1 MQKRK
6 LTKRNMDHDIAENL
20 QAVRKDIAESEQKSG
35 RTAGSVELVAV
46 SKTHPPEAIRQA
58 VEAGQ
63 LLFGENRIQE
73 AKAKIPDL
81 PAKLRWHLIG
91 HLQSNKVR
99 QALALFEMIHG
110 VDSLE
115 LLDEIQ
121 RIAGELGLFPRVL
134 LQVNVAGESSKFGF
148 VPDRLL
154 SEVERISRAERVQV
168 EGLMTIPPLA
178 SNPENSR
185 RYFVQ
190 LRQLRDRLEKEFRF
204 PLPHLSM
211 GMSGD
216 YRVAVE
222 EGATLVRVGTA
233 IFGERRAKRR

>member
-1 MQKRK
+1 MEP
-6 LTKRNMDHDIAENL
+6 NIAENL
-20 QAVRKDIAESEQKSG
+20 HSVRMDIAESERASG
-35 RTAGSVELVAV
+35 RHVGSVELLAV
-46 SKTHPPEAIRQA
+46 SKTHLADVIRQA

-63 LLFGENRIQE
+63 VLFGENRIQE

-81 PAKLRWHLIG
+81 PARLRWHLIG
-91 HLQSNKVR
+91 HLQSNKIR
-99 QALALFEMIHG
+99 QALPLFEMIHG
-110 VDSLE
+110 VDSVE
-115 LLDEIQ
+115 LVDEIH
-121 RIAGELGLFPRVL
+121 RIAGDLGLFPRVL

-148 VPDRLL
+148 APDRLL
-154 SEVERISRAERVQV
+154 AEIERISRAERVQV

-178 SNPENSR
+178 SQPENSR
-185 RYFVQ
+185 KYFVE

-216 YRVAVE
+216 YRIAVE

-233 IFGERRAKRR
+233 IFGQRRAK